1 MAVVTGD
8 CMNDEAM
15 NQAGYRVGLF
25 YNINSNL
32 DVGIWWYGWTACG
45 AFGGMVVSY
54 RIVS

>member
-25 YNINSNL
+25 LQHQQQPRRWDMVVWL
-32 DVGIWWYGWTACG
+32 DRLQCFLV
-45 AFGGMVVSY
+45 VVSY